1 MNSLRRWKQLELNL
15 GPVADMPRDHSSEE
29 FIATHLSE
37 SPTGQVRLMESIC
50 ERNNMKRA
58 VRRVVRNKGAPGID
72 GMTVRQVKRRLKR
85 HWPKMKQALL
95 EIFSNTD
102 LPDGQRGFF
111 HPDNYTFEQPVYLSQ
126 IVALAMQVPG
136 VLWIDSIEKPPH
148 RFKRWGQ
155 PSRKELEEGM
165 ITFNRLEIVRLDND
179 PNFPENGKI
188 EFFMKGGL

>member
-1 MNSLRRWKQLELNL
+1 
-15 GPVADMPRDHSSEE
+15 V
-29 FIATHLSE
+29 
-37 SPTGQVRLMESIC
+37 
-50 ERNNMKRA
+50 
-58 VRRVVRNKGAPGID
+58 
-72 GMTVRQVKRRLKR
+72 
-85 HWPKMKQALL
+85 KQALL

-136 VLWIDSIEKPPH
+136 VLWIDTSEKPPH

-188 EFFMKGGL
+188 EFFMEGGL